1 MRSLYHDL
9 IYTASAHA
17 DNPDNPILE
26 PYLRE
31 WERVY
36 EKTNALCVSIP
47 FPEPVIDDGY
57 EWTVV
62 TSDDFQMGY
71 GNFDDGGDDTK
82 LVPNYE
88 DADNQAALIR
98 DGSSSSTI
106 THSASHDVSSF
117 DALRVKFWY
126 KGNNMKV
133 GDSFVLEYSS
143 DQGSSWVIVK
153 IWDFGSETFVENS
166 VGYQDRVI
174 LTSSDYALTSGVKF
188 RFRNQADGN
197 DNEVY
202 IDDVE
207 FSAGRAIAS
216 SPSGTASLRSN
227 MVPARSPTA
236 YVTSSLTPTAA
247 MWTTISFDDFE
258 NGPGN
263 FAGRKGDAGIYR
275 YSDGQHYA
283 KSGKQSIQI
292 RDNSGAASS
301 FTYGSD
307 ISLSGYEEVRVSFWY
322 MGDESRGFDT
332 SDSFVLEFSSDS
344 GANWVIV
351 KRFVFGSK
359 DFAANNVDYETGV
372 HMFKSEYGF
381 TDKSRFRFRSDAG
394 GDSDNV
400 YIDDV
405 EIAGKNKTRL
415 RKLDHG
421 ARDDPDGPY
430 GEYFAFAII

>member
-1 MRSLYHDL
+1 MTGVQTCAL
-9 IYTASAHA
+9 
-17 DNPDNPILE
+17 PI
-26 PYLRE
+26 
-31 WERVY
+31 
-36 EKTNALCVSIP
+36 S
-47 FPEPVIDDGY
+47 
-57 EWTVV
+57 
-62 TSDDFQMGY
+62 
-71 GNFDDGGDDTK
+71 GNF
-82 LVPNYE
+82 
-88 DADNQAALIR
+88 
-98 DGSSSSTI
+98 
-106 THSASHDVSSF
+106 
-117 DALRVKFWY
+117 
-126 KGNNMKV
+126 
-133 GDSFVLEYSS
+133 
-143 DQGSSWVIVK
+143 
-153 IWDFGSETFVENS
+153 VE
-166 VGYQDRVI
+166 G
-174 LTSSDYALTSGVKF
+174 
-188 RFRNQADGN
+188 
-197 DNEVY
+197 
-202 IDDVE
+202 
-207 FSAGRAIAS
+207 
-216 SPSGTASLRSN
+216 
-227 MVPARSPTA
+227 
-236 YVTSSLTPTAA
+236 
-247 MWTTISFDDFE
+247 
-258 NGPGN
+258 
-263 FAGRKGDAGIYR
+263 KGDAGIYR

-307 ISLSGYEEVRVSFWY
+307 ISLSGYEEVLVSFWY
-322 MGDESRGFDT
+322 KGDESRGFDT

-394 GDSDNV
+394 GNSDNV